1 CKLARSVMTVNPL
14 PDSPSSGP
22 SRREINKTA
31 TRAAIIDS
39 AMALLRTEGFDAV
52 TADRVAESAGISR
65 RTFFNYFSS
74 LEAALNGPTE
84 AFVDHVLQ
92 LFEDQPREL
101 PIMSAAV
108 NALNGIADRSLLG
121 PVAELVTVSHS
132 SPQLDRLE
140 LEAWNNCAGRLVETI
155 VTRVPATDLLTAS
168 VFANSIIGA
177 GRAAFDFWL
186 EQSGGD
192 LSDAS
197 LTILQNYLTTALSQL
212 RDGFP
217 TLNVPADPA
226 QIRKA

>member
-1 CKLARSVMTVNPL
+1 MTVNPL